1 MSSVTRSVS
10 ILVCAMLVLT
20 SVAFAQSSTGTI
32 TGRILDISGNSVPD
46 ATVTITKSDTRDHPA
61 R

>member
-1 MSSVTRSVS
+1 
-10 ILVCAMLVLT
+10 MLVLT